1 MHEIPIVQYWTEQ
14 ATAEAR
20 RQNSREYILK
30 VLELRLHPDAS
41 RDFQATLDT
50 VDDAQGL
57 DALLRAAALADSVA
71 DFQRALDAVQK

>member
-14 ATAEAR
+14 ATNER
-20 RQNSREYILK
+20 WREDILK

-41 RDFQATLDT
+41 RDFQSTLDT

-57 DALLRAAALADSVA
+57 DELLRAAVLADSVE
-71 DFQRALDAVQK
+71 DFQRVLDAVRK

>member
-14 ATAEAR
+14 ATNER
-20 RQNSREYILK
+20 SRANILR

-41 RDFQATLDT
+41 RDFQSTLDT

-57 DALLRAAALADSVA
+57 DELLRAAALADSVE
-71 DFQRALDAVQK
+71 DFQRVLDAVRK

>member
-20 RQNSREYILK
+20 RQSSRECILR
-30 VLELRLHPDAS
+30 VLELRLHPDAT
-41 RDFQATLDT
+41 RDFQSTLDT

-57 DALLRAAALADSVA
+57 DELLDAAVLADSVE
-71 DFQRALDAVQK
+71 DFQRALDAGRK